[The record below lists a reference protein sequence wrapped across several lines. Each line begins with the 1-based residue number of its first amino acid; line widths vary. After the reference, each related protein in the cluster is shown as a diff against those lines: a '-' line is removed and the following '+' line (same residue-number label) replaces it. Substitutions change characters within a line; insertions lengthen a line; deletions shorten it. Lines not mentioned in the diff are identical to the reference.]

1 MALLDASFALITHPN
16 PRQIGTI
23 IPDIVVEEIQH
34 DQLQIS
40 EFPVESGAPI
50 SDHAYKRPPEIIMR
64 CGFSNSTAQSEGYV
78 QEVYALF
85 LALQAPHGGPQPFN
99 VTTGKRQYQNMLISS
114 LLVTTD
120 QESEYTLR
128 VVVGLKMVIITSTS
142 GGGLSSD
149 PATQADPSQTSGVT
163 NSGQVSANIPTTPVS
178 GNIGSGGLGAGGFGT
193 NPPVF
198 G

>member
-23 IPDIVVEEIQH
+23 IPDIVIEEIQH

-50 SDHAYKRPPEIIMR
+50 ADHAYKRPPEIIMR

-78 QEVYALF
+78 QQVYLLF
-85 LALQAPHGGPQPFN
+85 LELQAQLQPFN

-149 PATQADPSQTSGVT
+149 PATQADPSQTSGTT
-163 NSGQVSANIPTTPVS
+163 NSGQASPVGQGTGTGSIP
-178 GNIGSGGLGAGGFGT
+178 
-193 NPPVF
+193 
-198 G
+198 